1 MLDVVDE
8 CEQELTRTECAKR
21 GMNELYNKR
30 SYARVGLDT
39 ALELF
44 RVCDPPSR
52 VSSKQQVGQEV
63 LLTTN

>member
-1 MLDVVDE
+1 MWLTNVSKSL
-8 CEQELTRTECAKR
+8 QERNAQKG

-52 VSSKQQVGQEV
+52 VSSKQQVGSR
-63 LLTTN
+63 

>member
-1 MLDVVDE
+1 
-8 CEQELTRTECAKR
+8 
-21 GMNELYNKR
+21 MNELYNKR